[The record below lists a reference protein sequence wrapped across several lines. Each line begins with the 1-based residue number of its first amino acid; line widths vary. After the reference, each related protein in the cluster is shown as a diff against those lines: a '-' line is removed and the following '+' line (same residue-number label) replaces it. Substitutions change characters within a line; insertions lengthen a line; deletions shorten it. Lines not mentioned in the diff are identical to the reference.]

1 LLQPVIDEERGGPV
15 PRQVSNRRCGEE
27 RARFVVERVLMV
39 DGQRSWTVVD
49 PEGIPVEPVDRFL
62 VYLHGLCRSPNTIA
76 AYAYDLRA
84 FVEFLSDSRVD
95 WREVDVERLAR
106 FVRWLEQPAG
116 NVALLHDA
124 EPARARATVARAVNA
139 VHSFYDYQTTCGVPV
154 GRRLASFSRVSK
166 PHWRN
171 GGRTAAVKRRAV
183 KVKVPRLAPRL
194 LDVEQVQALL
204 AACRHQRD
212 RFLLALLYETGMR
225 VGQALGL
232 RHEDFVSRERL
243 VRIVPRADNA
253 NGARAKTDV
262 EHELCVSGNVVR
274 LYSDY
279 MIDEYGSLDCDFVF
293 VNLFAEPFGHPMTS
307 SGVNELVRGLR
318 ARTGI
323 DFTPHMLRHT
333 HATELGRLGVPIEVI
348 SRRLTHANISTTMST
363 YIHLGVEDQ
372 RQALERAGF
381 WPATKET

>member
-1 LLQPVIDEERGGPV
+1 MS
-15 PRQVSNRRCGEE
+15 RQVSDDRRCGEQ
-27 RARFVVERVLMV
+27 RARFAVERVLTV

-49 PEGIPVEPVDRFL
+49 SAGIPVEPVDRFL
-62 VYLHGLCRSPNTIA
+62 AYLHAVGRSPNTIA

-84 FVEFLSDSRVD
+84 FVEFLADNHVD
-95 WREVDVERLAR
+95 WQDVDVERLAR

-139 VHSFYDYQTTCGVPV
+139 VHSFYDYQTTCGVAV
-154 GRRLASFSRVSK
+154 GQRLASFGRVPKS
-166 PHWRN
+166 HWSD
-171 GGRTAAVKRRAV
+171 GGRRRPVRRRAV
-183 KVKVPRLAPRL
+183 KVKVPHVAPRL
-194 LDVEQVQALL
+194 LDAGQVQMLL
-204 AACRHQRD
+204 DGCRHQRD

-232 RHEDFVSRERL
+232 RHEDFVSRQRL
-243 VRIVPRADNA
+243 VRIVPRPDNP

-262 EHELCVSGNVVR
+262 EHELCVSGSVVR

-293 VNLFAEPFGHPMTS
+293 VNLFAEPYGHPMTS
-307 SGVNELVRGLR
+307 SGVNELVRSLR
-318 ARTGI
+318 ARTGVE
-323 DFTPHMLRHT
+323 FTPHMLRHT

-348 SRRLTHANISTTMST
+348 SRRLTHANISTTVST

-372 RQALERAGF
+372 RRALEHAGF
-381 WPATKET
+381 WLATETT